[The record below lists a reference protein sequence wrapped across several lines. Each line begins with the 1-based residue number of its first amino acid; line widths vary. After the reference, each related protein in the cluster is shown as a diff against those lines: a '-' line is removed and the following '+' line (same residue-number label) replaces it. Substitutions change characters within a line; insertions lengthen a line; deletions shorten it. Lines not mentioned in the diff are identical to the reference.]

1 MEKKGTSQRFKKGEK
16 RKSVEI
22 ERRLGDNGLKI
33 EAPIPLLTKYHVLC
47 TEIRKTTYVRM

>member
-16 RKSVEI
+16 RKSLEI